1 MATKKE
7 TTLHQLT
14 NREVWEMYNDK
25 RYWFTKDKSRV
36 YKQTDDGLELYAQSF
51 EVDWSSATEVSAINQ
66 LLQKNT
72 VELRKLREAIEKEN
86 EILSYD

>member
-51 EVDWSSATEVSAINQ
+51 EVDWSSATEVSALNQ

>member
-25 RYWFTKDKSRV
+25 RYWFTKDKRRV
-36 YKQTDDGLELYAQSF
+36 YKQTDDGIELYAQSF

>member
-86 EILSYD
+86 ELLSYD